1 MSASTPPAAQSVT
14 LIIVNFNSGARLGR
28 CLDSLARQTVSG
40 FEVIIVDNAS
50 SDDSL
55 AQASLAGRNV
65 LLIEAGCN
73 AGFAA
78 ANNMAAKAASGDW
91 LAFLNPDAYPE
102 PGWLEAL
109 LRAAARHP
117 QTDAFGSRQLDAGD
131 PSRLDGEGDVCTIFG
146 VAYRGG
152 YGHAAQPGGAD
163 GECFSPC
170 AAAALVRRSVF
181 VDLGGFDERF
191 FCYGEDVDFG
201 FRLRNAGGRAVQV
214 NSAIVLHEG
223 SGVSGRHSA
232 FTLYHGH
239 RNRIWMFYKNMPA
252 ALYWL
257 TAPLRV
263 IADMALFVKAAAAG
277 EAGAYMRAMRDGY
290 GGLGAFREDRRTIA
304 ALRQKSGAAIAAAL
318 CWSPV
323 KFLRREADLRP
334 LDDAAHSAASE
345 RQSS

>member
-1 MSASTPPAAQSVT
+1 MSAATPPAAQSVT
-14 LIIVNFNSGARLGR
+14 LIIVNYNSGARLGR
-28 CLDSLARQTVSG
+28 CLDCLSRQTVSC
-40 FEVIIVDNAS
+40 FDIIIVDNAS

-55 AQASLAGRNV
+55 AQADLAARDV
-65 LLIEAGCN
+65 QLIEAGRN

-78 ANNMAAKAASGDW
+78 ANNMAAKAAKGEW
-91 LAFLNPDAYPE
+91 LALLNPDAYPE

-109 LRAAARHP
+109 LRAAAHHP
-117 QTDAFGSRQLDAGD
+117 ETDAFGSRQLDAGD
-131 PSRLDGEGDVCTIFG
+131 PARLDGEGDVCTIFG

-152 YGHAAQPGGAD
+152 FGHAAAPCGAD

-170 AAAALVRRSVF
+170 AAAALLRRSVF
-181 VDLGGFDERF
+181 LDLGGFDERF

-201 FRLRNAGGRAVQV
+201 FRLRNAGGRAIQV
-214 NSAIVLHEG
+214 NGAVVLHEG

-252 ALYWL
+252 ALYWAS
-257 TAPLRV
+257 APLRL
-263 IADMALFVKAAAAG
+263 IADTALFVKAAAAG
-277 EAGAYMRAMRDGY
+277 EAGAYLKAMRDGY
-290 GGLGAFREDRRTIA
+290 GGLGALREDRRKIA
-304 ALRQKSGAAIAAAL
+304 ALRRKSGAAIAAAL

-334 LDDAAHSAASE
+334 LDGADPSAASE
-345 RQSS
+345 QQSS